1 MIEETFLKHPK
12 KRGHR
17 CRLYW
22 KHHFRKLAI
31 ERALELDGDFEKNF
45 FDQLDQISE
54 GFHPTWKHE
63 LRLFNKCEVTVEW
76 AMKCLK
82 S

>member
-1 MIEETFLKHPK
+1 MIEETFLKHPRN
-12 KRGHR
+12 RGHR

-22 KHHFRKLAI
+22 KHRFRKLAI

-45 FDQLDQISE
+45 FEVLDDLTE
-54 GFHPTWKHE
+54 GFHPAWIYE
-63 LRLFNKCEVTVEW
+63 LHLFNIGKVSKDW
-76 AMKCLK
+76 ALKCLK